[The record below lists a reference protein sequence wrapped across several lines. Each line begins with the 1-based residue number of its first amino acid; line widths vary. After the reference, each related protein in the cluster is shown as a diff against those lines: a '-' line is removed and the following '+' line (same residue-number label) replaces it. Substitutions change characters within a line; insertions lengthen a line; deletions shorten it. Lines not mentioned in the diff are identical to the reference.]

1 MDKPTAARPRIVEF
15 ADFEACR
22 TQYELG
28 LIVLQH
34 FTTDQDVK
42 VSVDALHREYWGSRK
57 SSQKMQDWVE
67 AQSEDAARLVL
78 REFGARLIE
87 AEFIADEFKT
97 ALMRFEDTVLA
108 TS

>member
-15 ADFEACR
+15 ADFEMCR

-34 FTTDQDVK
+34 FTTDQDVR
-42 VSVDALHREYWGSRK
+42 VSVGALRRGYWGSRTASK
-57 SSQKMQDWVE
+57 ELQTWAE
-67 AQSEDAARLVL
+67 AQSEEIARTVL

-87 AEFIADEFKT
+87 AEFIAAEFKT